1 MFEDRQNKIQLNEI
15 KFISKKELL
24 KNQQK
29 DFVPPTKQQIVS
41 SEASDETTAPEK
53 SRFLSDHNRKFLR
66 ETVAKRNGSFQEMGK
81 GTSLGEKLAE
91 TNEITALSKTQ
102 SKKLSLQDLAIGL
115 KNHSPSE
122 IENQI
127 PTKSG
132 MLNGLSKQKTIQ
144 QKIKQATVS

>member
-1 MFEDRQNKIQLNEI
+1 MLEDRQNKIQLNEI